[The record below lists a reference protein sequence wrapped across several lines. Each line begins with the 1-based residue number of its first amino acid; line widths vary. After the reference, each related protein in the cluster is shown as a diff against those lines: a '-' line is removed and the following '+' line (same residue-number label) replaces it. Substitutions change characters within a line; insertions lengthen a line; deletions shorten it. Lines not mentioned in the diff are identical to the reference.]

1 MSDTAIRRSRGF
13 RNPFSRALAAGPL
26 RLAGIAGVAVALI
39 GTIAWA
45 TMHEKAVSPESRTAR
60 QPLVNTLPGGTNSTP
75 YQDRL
80 AVVANQQQAA
90 RAQEAG
96 QSFTPPIAA
105 SQRNPATG
113 LILPDPVTPPGAVGP
128 PPAPPRSA
136 SRRLPG

>member
-45 TMHEKAVSPESRTAR
+45 TMHEKTVSPESRTAR
-60 QPLVNTLPGGTNSTP
+60 QPPVNTLPGGTNSTP

-80 AVVANQQQAA
+80 AVVANQ
-90 RAQEAG
+90 
-96 QSFTPPIAA
+96 
-105 SQRNPATG
+105 
-113 LILPDPVTPPGAVGP
+113 
-128 PPAPPRSA
+128 
-136 SRRLPG
+136 